1 MKSPY
6 LLIAK
11 RDPDLS
17 SGLKIGYPTK
27 QHAIAAVDAI
37 APLWSVV
44 TITGPDGSLVLHFE
58 NSQA

>member
-1 MKSPY
+1 MNSPY

-11 RDPDLS
+11 RDPDRS

-37 APLWSVV
+37 RHLWPVV
-44 TITGPDGSLVLHFE
+44 TITAPDGSLVLHFE
-58 NSQA
+58 NSHD